1 MGQPL
6 TEVRNPATG
15 EVLAMVPDVGVE
27 GVNEAVG
34 RARRAFECGAWAGMP
49 ASQKARVLRRI
60 GDLIERDKD
69 ELALLESRNNGKTV
83 REAHRG
89 DLPPAWD
96 VFHYFA
102 GVVRDI
108 GGRTIPVDG
117 PYHTYTAR
125 EPLGVVAAIVA
136 WNYPLLLAAWKVAPS
151 LACGNSVVVKPSQLT
166 PLTAQRLVAYC
177 EEAGVPNGVVN
188 IVTGA
193 GSTTGEALARHTGV
207 DKIAF
212 TGSTEVGRRLMVA
225 AAESN
230 LKKVSLELGGK
241 SPFIIFPDADLDKAI
256 DKLFGGI
263 FVNKGEICNAASRLL
278 LHDDIYDAFTA
289 RVAERASR
297 LKVGDPL
304 DEDTVIGALVSEAQL
319 KRVLDYIG
327 KGTAEGARLLTGGAR
342 DSEGEKAR
350 GYFCKPTVFADVR
363 PDMTIA
369 QEEIFGP
376 VLTILRF
383 RDEDEA
389 VRIANDSVYGLAAA
403 VWTSDI
409 GRAHRMAAR
418 IQSGVVWLNT
428 FNGFESNAPF
438 GGYKLSGFG
447 TDMSAYAVEQYTRL
461 KCVWVDT
468 RV

>member
-1 MGQPL
+1 MSQPVIQ
-6 TEVRNPATG
+6 VRNPATG
-15 EVLAMVPDVGVE
+15 ELLATVPDEGPAGVDTAVAKARVAFAS
-27 GVNEAVG
+27 GVW
-34 RARRAFECGAWAGMP
+34 RDMP
-49 ASQKARVLRRI
+49 ASQKAKVLRRI
-60 GDLIERDKD
+60 GDIIERDKD
-69 ELALLESRNNGKTV
+69 ELALIESRNNGKTV

-102 GVVRDI
+102 GVVRDV

-117 PYHTYTAR
+117 PYHTYTMR

-136 WNYPLLLAAWKVAPS
+136 WNYPLLLASWKVAPA
-151 LACGNSVVVKPSQLT
+151 LACGNSVVVKPSIQT
-166 PLTAQRLVAYC
+166 PLTAMRLVEIC
-177 EEAGVPNGVVN
+177 REAGVPEGVVE
-188 IVTGA
+188 IVTGS
-193 GSTTGEALARHTGV
+193 GSTTGEALARHPGV

-212 TGSTEVGRRLMVA
+212 TGSTEVGRRLMVC

-278 LHDDIYDAFTA
+278 LHEDIYESFTQ
-289 RVAERASR
+289 RVVERASR
-297 LKVGDPL
+297 LKVGNPL
-304 DEDTVIGALVSEAQL
+304 DEDTVIGAVVSEAQMNRIL
-319 KRVLDYIG
+319 GYIEKG
-327 KGTAEGARLLTGGAR
+327 KAEGARLLTGGAR
-342 DSEGEKAR
+342 DTEGEKAR
-350 GYFCKPTVFADVR
+350 GFFVKPTVFGDVR
-363 PDMTIA
+363 PEMTIA
-369 QEEIFGP
+369 QEEVFGP
-376 VLTILRF
+376 VLAILKF

-389 VRIANDSVYGLAAA
+389 VRLANDSVYGLAAA

-409 GRAHRMAAR
+409 ARAHRMASR

-438 GGYKLSGFG
+438 GGYKLSGVG
-447 TDMSAYAVEQYTRL
+447 TDMSMYAVENYTRL
-461 KCVWVDT
+461 KCVWVDI
-468 RV
+468 R